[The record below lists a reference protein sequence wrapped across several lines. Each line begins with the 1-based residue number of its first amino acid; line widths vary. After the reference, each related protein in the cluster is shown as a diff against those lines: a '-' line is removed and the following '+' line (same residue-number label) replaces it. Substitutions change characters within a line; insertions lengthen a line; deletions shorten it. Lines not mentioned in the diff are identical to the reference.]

1 MRKLWPS
8 FLAFV
13 TALSGCSQG
22 DSGQR
27 DLAVFVPADDRVV
40 AAAVQQAHA
49 SLAQFTNALAHPKPT
64 QSDFSVKV
72 QINDDNFIH
81 CVWLQEV
88 TFSNSNFRGVLGAD
102 ATAMKQH
109 QPGKPISV
117 PTSKISDWMYV
128 ESNKLVGGFTLRA
141 IRDQLRGE
149 QRAAFEKSMWFKF
162 E

>member
-1 MRKLWPS
+1 M
-8 FLAFV
+8 FV

-22 DSGQR
+22 DSRQR
-27 DLAVFVPADDRVV
+27 DIAVYVPPDDRVI

-49 SLAQFTNALAHPKPT
+49 SVSQFTEALAHPKPT

-72 QINDDNFIH
+72 PISDDDAIH
-81 CVWLQEV
+81 YVWLQEV

-102 ATAMKQH
+102 ASTMKQH
-109 QPGKPISV
+109 QPGQPITV
-117 PTSKISDWMYV
+117 ATSNISDWMYV
-128 ESNKLVGGFTLRA
+128 ESNKLVGGFTLQA